1 MSIPLWLPMAIP
13 SMEPYTWSHLE
24 GQHLDTRPVLFKPGA
39 VSVVMHL
46 RRADLERSDTR
57 ATPDSYYY
65 RLAKEGMAMAG
76 DSLEWSDGSW
86 LTSGTFMINEWLII
100 LMIINGYQW

>member
-1 MSIPLWLPMAIP
+1 MATP
-13 SMEPYTWSHLE
+13 HLE
-24 GQHLDTRPVLFKPGA
+24 GQHLDTRPVLFKPGF

-65 RLAKEGMAMAG
+65 RLAKEGVAMAG
-76 DSLEWSDGSW
+76 GRWQLRMVGWFIMVD
-86 LTSGTFMINEWLII
+86 
-100 LMIINGYQW
+100 